1 MKTIAIVYGISVLLS
16 FLLIRMGFALD
27 EKQADSKT
35 LVHWFG
41 LMFVPFF
48 NVIFSALA
56 SFRLLF
62 KRMEKN
68 NVAESFLKH
77 LFLPRNKIKKK

>member
-1 MKTIAIVYGISVLLS
+1 MLKTIAIGYGISVLIS

-27 EKQADSKT
+27 EKKADSNT

-41 LMFVPFF
+41 VMFVPFF
-48 NVIFSALA
+48 NVIFSAYA
-56 SFRLLF
+56 SFSLLF

-68 NVAESFLKH
+68 NTTESFLKH
-77 LFLPRNKIKKK
+77 LFLPRKKIKK